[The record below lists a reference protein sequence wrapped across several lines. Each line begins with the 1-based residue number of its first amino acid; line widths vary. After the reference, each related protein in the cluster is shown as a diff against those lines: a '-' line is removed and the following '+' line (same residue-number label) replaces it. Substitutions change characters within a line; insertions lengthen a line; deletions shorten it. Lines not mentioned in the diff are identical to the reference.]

1 MNCEHEPLSLICIS
15 VCVHQRTMLMDF
27 NGAFNWRGIAD
38 TFNKAA
44 YQKDIL
50 LELDP
55 ELERKSK
62 DSNYPLLSTS
72 NPRL

>member
-1 MNCEHEPLSLICIS
+1 MK
-15 VCVHQRTMLMDF
+15 F

-44 YQKDIL
+44 YGKDIL
-50 LELDP
+50 WELDL

-62 DSNYPLLSTS
+62 DSNYSLLFHLQSTLMKK
-72 NPRL
+72 RI